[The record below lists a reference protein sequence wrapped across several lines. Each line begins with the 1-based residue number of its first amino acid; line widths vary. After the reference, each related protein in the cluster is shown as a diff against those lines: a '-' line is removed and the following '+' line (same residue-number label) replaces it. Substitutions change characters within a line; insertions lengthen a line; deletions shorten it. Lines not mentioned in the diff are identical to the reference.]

1 MKTLLLKIT
10 ALFIVIGAMAF
21 TTSPWPETSK
31 TTLPQGIAAPERC
44 SIENTAFQAGEEL
57 TYKLYYNWNFV
68 WLSAGEV
75 TFRVKD
81 LGNEYHLSAYGQTY
95 KSYEWFYKVRDRY
108 DSFVD
113 KKSLLPN
120 IAIRDIQEGG
130 YSVYDKLTFDQN
142 KKVVKSLRGKTKD
155 VAELQEYATGDCM
168 HDIISIIYHFRNI
181 DFSQMKK
188 GENVPI
194 KLFMD
199 KEVWPL
205 KVNYRGK
212 EANKKIKGLGKFN
225 TLIFGPEVIEGSV
238 FKKDAKL
245 NIWATDDNNKI
256 PLVIESP
263 LSVGSVQ
270 AVLKSY
276 KGLKYDMTAKV
287 SKD

>member
-1 MKTLLLKIT
+1 MKTFLFKASSLFLL
-10 ALFIVIGAMAF
+10 FGVMAF
-21 TTSPWPETSK
+21 TAPSSVNNAD
-31 TTLPQGIAAPERC
+31 LPLFDQAIPERC
-44 SIENTAFQAGEEL
+44 SIDNTAFQHGEEL

-81 LGNEYHLSAYGQTY
+81 LGAEYHLSAYGQTY

-142 KKVVKSLRGKTKD
+142 KKTVKSLRGKTKEA
-155 VAELQEYATGDCM
+155 AELKEYTTGDCM
-168 HDIISIIYHFRNI
+168 HDIISIVYHLRNV
-181 DFSQMKK
+181 DFAHMKK
-188 GENVPI
+188 GDNIPI

-199 KEVWPL
+199 KEIWPL

-212 EANKKIKGLGKFN
+212 ETGKKIKGLGKFN
-225 TLIFGPEVIEGSV
+225 TLVFGPEVIEGYV
-238 FKKDAKL
+238 FKKDSKL
-245 NIWATDDNNKI
+245 NIWASDDENKI
-256 PLVIESP
+256 PLIIESP

-287 SKD
+287 AKD

>member
-1 MKTLLLKIT
+1 MKTFLFKTNVLLL
-10 ALFIVIGAMAF
+10 LLSVMAF
-21 TTSPWPETSK
+21 TTPSSEKAPQ
-31 TTLPQGIAAPERC
+31 TLPHAAETLDRC
-44 SIENTAFQAGEEL
+44 SIENTAFQHGEEL

-81 LGNEYHLSAYGQTY
+81 HGSEYHLSAYGQTY

-130 YSVYDKLTFDQN
+130 YSVYDKLTFDQS
-142 KKVVKSLRGKTKD
+142 KKTVKSLRGKTKE
-155 VAELQEYATGDCM
+155 VAELKEYSTGDCV
-168 HDIISIIYHFRNI
+168 HDIISIIYHLRNV
-181 DFSQMKK
+181 DFGKMKK

-199 KEVWPL
+199 KEIWPL
-205 KVNYRGK
+205 KVNFRGK
-212 EANKKIKGLGKFN
+212 EAGKKVKGLGKFN
-225 TLIFGPEVIEGSV
+225 TLVFGPEVIEGYV
-238 FKKDAKL
+238 FKKDSKL

-256 PLVIESP
+256 PLIIESP

-276 KGLKYDMTAKV
+276 KGLKYDLT
-287 SKD
+287 SKIK

>member
-1 MKTLLLKIT
+1 MKSLFLKISIPSLLT
-10 ALFIVIGAMAF
+10 GVMAF
-21 TTSPWPETSK
+21 TASTPVTQQELPPAQET
-31 TTLPQGIAAPERC
+31 TYERC
-44 SIENTAFQAGEEL
+44 SIENTAFQPGEEL

-130 YSVYDKLTFDQN
+130 YTVYDKITFDQN
-142 KKVVKSLRGKTKD
+142 KKVAKSLRGKTKE
-155 VAELQEYATGDCM
+155 VAEYKEYNTGDCM
-168 HDIISIIYHFRNI
+168 HDIISIIYHLRNV
-181 DFSQMKK
+181 DFGQMKK

-212 EANKKIKGLGKFN
+212 EAGKKIKGLGKFN
-225 TLIFGPEVIEGSV
+225 TLVFGPEVIEGYV
-238 FKKDAKL
+238 FKKDSKL
-245 NIWATDDNNKI
+245 NIWASDDENKI
-256 PLVIESP
+256 PLIIESP

-270 AVLKSY
+270 AILKSY
-276 KGLKYDMTAKV
+276 KGLKYDMKSRIAK
-287 SKD
+287 D

>member
-1 MKTLLLKIT
+1 MKTFFFKASVLFLLLG
-10 ALFIVIGAMAF
+10 VMAF
-21 TTSPWPETSK
+21 ASPSSVNNAEK
-31 TTLPQGIAAPERC
+31 TGFQQAIPARC
-44 SIENTAFQAGEEL
+44 SIDNTAFQHGEEL

-81 LGNEYHLSAYGQTY
+81 LGAEYHLSAYGQTY

-113 KKSLLPN
+113 KKTLLPN

-130 YSVYDKLTFDQN
+130 YTVYDKLTFDQN
-142 KKVVKSLRGKTKD
+142 KKTVKSLRGKTKE
-155 VAELQEYATGDCM
+155 VAELKDYNTGDCM
-168 HDIISIIYHFRNI
+168 HDIISIVYHLRNI

-212 EANKKIKGLGKFN
+212 EAGKKVKGLGKFN
-225 TLIFGPEVIEGSV
+225 TLVFGPEVIEGYV

-256 PLVIESP
+256 PLIIESP

-276 KGLKYDMTAKV
+276 KGLKYEMTAKV
-287 SKD
+287 AN

>member
-1 MKTLLLKIT
+1 MLKTSAFFLLCGL
-10 ALFIVIGAMAF
+10 MAF
-21 TTSPWPETSK
+21 TTKSSVDHPQ
-31 TTLPQGIAAPERC
+31 TLALHNLAPERC
-44 SIENTAFQAGEEL
+44 NIENTAFQAGEEL

-68 WLSAGEV
+68 WFSAGEV

-108 DSFVD
+108 DSFID

-120 IAIRDIQEGG
+120 IAIREIQEGG
-130 YSVYDKLTFDQN
+130 YTVYDKLTFDQN
-142 KKVVKSLRGKTKD
+142 KKTVKSLRGKTKD
-155 VAELQEYATGDCM
+155 VAQLQEFTTGDCM
-168 HDIISIIYHFRNI
+168 HDIISIIYHLRNV
-181 DFSQMKK
+181 DFNSMKK
-188 GENVPI
+188 GENVAI

-212 EANKKIKGLGKFN
+212 EGGKKIKGLGKFN
-225 TLIFGPEVIEGSV
+225 TLVFGPEVIEGYV
-238 FKKDAKL
+238 FKKDSKL
-245 NIWATDDNNKI
+245 NVWATDDNNKV
-256 PLVIESP
+256 PLIIESP

-276 KGLKYDMTAKV
+276 KGLKYDMTAKI
-287 SKD
+287 KE

>member
-1 MKTLLLKIT
+1 MKTFLLK
-10 ALFIVIGAMAF
+10 AGVFPFLLGVMAF
-21 TTSPWPETSK
+21 TAPSSVNKAEMP
-31 TTLPQGIAAPERC
+31 LFQQAIPERC
-44 SIENTAFQAGEEL
+44 SIGNTAFQPGEEL

-81 LGNEYHLSAYGQTY
+81 LGDEYHLSAVGQTY

-142 KKVVKSLRGKTKD
+142 KKTVKSLRGKTKE
-155 VAELQEYATGDCM
+155 VAEVKEYITGDCM
-168 HDIISIIYHFRNI
+168 HDIISIVYHLRNV
-181 DFSQMKK
+181 DFAQMKK
-188 GENVPI
+188 GENLPI

-199 KEVWPL
+199 KEIWPL
-205 KVNYRGK
+205 KVTYMGK
-212 EANKKIKGLGKFN
+212 EAGKKIKGLGKFN
-225 TLIFGPEVIEGSV
+225 TLRFGPEVIEGYV
-238 FKKDAKL
+238 FKKDSRL

-256 PLVIESP
+256 PLIIESP

-287 SKD
+287 VKD

>member
-1 MKTLLLKIT
+1 MKTFLFKAS
-10 ALFIVIGAMAF
+10 ALFLFFGVMAF
-21 TTSPWPETSK
+21 TAPSSVNNAD
-31 TTLPQGIAAPERC
+31 LPLFEQAIPERC
-44 SIENTAFQAGEEL
+44 SIDNTAFQHGEEL

-81 LGNEYHLSAYGQTY
+81 LGAEYHLSAVGQTY

-120 IAIRDIQEGG
+120 IAIREIQEGG

-142 KKVVKSLRGKTKD
+142 KKTVKSLRGKNKEA
-155 VAELQEYATGDCM
+155 AELKEYTTGDCM
-168 HDIISIIYHFRNI
+168 HDIISIVYHLRNV
-181 DFSQMKK
+181 DFADMKK
-188 GENVPI
+188 GDNIPI

-199 KEVWPL
+199 KEIWPL

-212 EANKKIKGLGKFN
+212 EAGKKIKGLGKFN
-225 TLIFGPEVIEGSV
+225 TLVFGPEVIEGYV
-238 FKKDAKL
+238 FKKDSKL
-245 NIWATDDNNKI
+245 NIWVSDDNNKI

-276 KGLKYDMTAKV
+276 KGLKYDMTAKLG
-287 SKD
+287 K